1 MRPPTLFLDVRL
13 DPVGGGL
20 ASEVTPYLATFN
32 DSTLATYATIPTPQ
46 LQTAIQGRHVL
57 IGTHGFNNSR
67 WDGIDHLSNWAT
79 LLQLPD
85 PSVFVGLL
93 WPGDSVWAHGLDY
106 PDEPKIANDAG
117 PKVGSFVDQYFG
129 SAASIS
135 FSSHSLGARVVL
147 STISNMNSK
156 VRRAILMAG
165 AIDNNC
171 FDTEF
176 QADMD
181 NIEKISVLAS
191 TKDDVLML
199 LCPLGNLLGGI
210 IAEGHPWFRTA
221 LGRSGPSQPQ
231 PGNFLPPFQI
241 PSVWN
246 YGHFNYLQIDASA
259 PTLTIPTSVPPEGSP
274 LPVSDGDGTVPPG
287 WQEAFSAA
295 FVSSRFS

>member
-20 ASEVTPYLATFN
+20 ASSVTPYLATFQ
-32 DSTLATYATIPTPQ
+32 DSTLNCYATIPVSQ
-46 LQTAIQGRHVL
+46 LQAAIQGRNVL

-79 LLQLPD
+79 LLQLPA
-85 PSVFVGLL
+85 PAAFVGLL

-117 PKVGSFVDQYFG
+117 GMIGPFLDQYFG
-129 SAASIS
+129 DAASIS

-147 STISNMNSK
+147 STISHMSRR
-156 VRRAILMAG
+156 VRRAMLMAG

-176 QADMD
+176 EDQAGQID
-181 NIEKISVLAS
+181 KISVLAS
-191 TKDDVLML
+191 TGDDVLKFL
-199 LCPLGNLLGGI
+199 FPLGNPLGGI

-221 LGRSGPSQPQ
+221 LGRDGPAKVVPD
-231 PGNFLPPFQI
+231 NFQPPFQI
-241 PSVWN
+241 PSNWE
-246 YGHFNYLQIDASA
+246 YGHGNYLQIDGSA
-259 PTLTIPTSVPPEGSP
+259 PPLPIPTNVPPEGSDEP
-274 LPVSDGDGTVPPG
+274 ASGATG

-295 FVSSRFS
+295 FVSSRFV